1 MKGVMSPGE
10 MLFRVGIGVALVI
23 VGLVLQAAW
32 VSMVV
37 ILAGAALIGWTVL
50 RAVRQ
55 VRRAEEIQRERRR

>member
-1 MKGVMSPGE
+1 MSPGE